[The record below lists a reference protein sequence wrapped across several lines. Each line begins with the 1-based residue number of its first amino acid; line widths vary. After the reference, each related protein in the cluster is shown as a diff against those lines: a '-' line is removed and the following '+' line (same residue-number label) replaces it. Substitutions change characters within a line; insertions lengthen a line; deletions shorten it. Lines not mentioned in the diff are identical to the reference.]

1 MKKKTSDFF
10 AMSRRERVGFIGVLV
25 LIALGMIAMQGLRAC
40 RQQESTQQPAPDKA
54 VFEQLTDTARNPI
67 EATQHS
73 KSKKAK
79 RHAKKRKAGKKK
91 YKQRYPNL
99 LMYTKESQN
108 NTMGRK

>member
-10 AMSRRERVGFIGVLV
+10 AMSRHERVGSIGVLV

-79 RHAKKRKAGKKK
+79 RHAKKRKAGKKNTS
-91 YKQRYPNL
+91 P
-99 LMYTKESQN
+99 ESEPRDRELDPMPQF
-108 NTMGRK
+108 